1 MSHCA
6 QNGTPPLSREG
17 WLELAREV
25 LDTEIEGLSAVRG
38 QLGEGFLTAVSRL
51 AACTGRVVVT
61 GIGKSG
67 LVGRKIAATLSST
80 GTPAFFLHPVEGAHG
95 DLGMIR
101 PEDVVLALSNSG
113 ETDEL
118 NTLLPALKSLGAS
131 IICLTSEA
139 GSTLARFSDAVIEAR
154 VPREACPM
162 NLAPTASTT
171 AALAVG
177 DALAVCLMRI
187 KDFDKQDFK
196 RVHPAGALGQRLSQ
210 PVSCLM
216 HTENL
221 PVTPQTAPVAQAL
234 SALNAGGF
242 GLMAVTDE
250 AGRLVGVLTD
260 GDVRRMLVN
269 ENGYNPAWPVSAF
282 MTVNPRSV
290 AATASAAQVLDL
302 MEAKQITVLPVLA
315 DDGSLAGLVHV
326 HDLLGKGG
334 VRFAP
339 E

>member
-1 MSHCA
+1 MSRGEH
-6 QNGTPPLSREG
+6 NGTPPPGG

-25 LDTEIEGLSAVRG
+25 LDIEIEGLAAVRN
-38 QLGEGFLTAVSRL
+38 QLNGGFEEALERL
-51 AACTGRVVVT
+51 AACTGRVVVS

-80 GTPAFFLHPVEGAHG
+80 GTASFFLHPVEGAHG

-101 PEDVVLALSNSG
+101 PGDVVLALSNSG

-118 NTLLPALKSLGAS
+118 NTLLPALKSLGAV
-131 IICLTSEA
+131 IVGLTSGA
-139 GSTLARFSDAVIEAR
+139 DSTLARLADVVIEVR

-187 KDFDKQDFK
+187 KDFGTKDFK
-196 RVHPAGALGQRLSQ
+196 RVHPAGALGARLSQ
-210 PVSCLM
+210 KIASLM
-216 HTENL
+216 HTKNL
-221 PVTPQTAPVAQAL
+221 PVTRDSAPLTEAL
-234 SALNAGGF
+234 AALNTGGF
-242 GLMAVTDE
+242 GLAALTD
-250 AGRLVGVLTD
+250 ADGRLTGVLTD
-260 GDVRRMLVN
+260 GDVRRMLCKS
-269 ENGYNPAWPVSAF
+269 GFDPVSPAAEV
-282 MTVNPRSV
+282 MTRDPRSV
-290 AATASAAQVLDL
+290 TVTSSAAQVLDL
-302 MEAKQITVLPVLA
+302 MEARQITVLPVL
-315 DDGSLAGLVHV
+315 DENGFLVGLVHV
-326 HDLLGKGG
+326 HDLLGKGR